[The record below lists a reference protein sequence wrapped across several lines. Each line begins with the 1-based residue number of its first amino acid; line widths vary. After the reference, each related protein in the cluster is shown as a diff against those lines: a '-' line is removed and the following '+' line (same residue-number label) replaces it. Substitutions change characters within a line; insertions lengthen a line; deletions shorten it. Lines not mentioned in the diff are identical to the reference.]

1 MMRDTPR
8 TFVGSVVFV
17 LDGPV
22 FGHIADAVR
31 ARVGQL
37 PGIGRCDLD
46 VATGTLLVT
55 AQEPVDRT
63 DVIAVLDEVG
73 CRVRS

>member
-8 TFVGSVVFV
+8 TFIGPLV
-17 LDGPV
+17 LLLRGPV
-22 FGHIADAVR
+22 DVRDADAIS
-31 ARVGQL
+31 AGIGGI

-46 VATGTLLVT
+46 VDAGTLTVT
-55 AQEPVDRT
+55 AEAPVDRT
-63 DVIAVLDEVG
+63 DVLAALERLG

>member
-8 TFVGSVVFV
+8 TFVGPLV
-17 LDGPV
+17 LLLQGPV
-22 FGHIADAVR
+22 DVR
-31 ARVGQL
+31 VATSARAEVGGL

-46 VATGTLLVT
+46 VDAGTLTVT
-55 AQEPVDRT
+55 AEAPVDRT
-63 DVIAVLDEVG
+63 DVLAALERLG